1 MGIFKDVESNVRSYC
16 RGIPAIFTSAK
27 GSEMTDENGTVY
39 LDFLAGAGT
48 LNYGHNNPILKKA
61 LLDYIEQDGVT
72 HGLDFH
78 TEAKAAFLHA
88 FNDIVLQPRGMDHAV
103 MFPGPTG
110 TNAVEAAL
118 KIARKVT
125 GRHTIVSFTNGF
137 HGMSLGALA
146 ATGNQHHRGGAG
158 VPLQGVFRIPYE
170 GYMEGL
176 DSLTY
181 FETLLNDPSSGMD
194 HPAAVIVE
202 IVQGE
207 GGLNAATDQWLVRL
221 ESICRKHGILLI
233 ADDIQAGCGRT
244 GTFFSFE
251 PSGIEPDI
259 ITLSKSL
266 SGYGLPFALT
276 LIRRELDQFEPGE
289 HNGTFRGNNLAF
301 VTAKVA
307 LETYWA
313 DMDFAHEVQAKAKH
327 LRARL
332 TEMAEDTPLF
342 LKGRGLMSGLSCPSG
357 DIASAIT
364 KECFAQGMIIETSG
378 PNDEVVKCL
387 APLTTS
393 MEQLNKG
400 LDILAAAIAKQN
412 LKASESA

>member
-16 RGIPAIFTSAK
+16 RGIPAIFKSAK
-27 GSEMTDENGTVY
+27 GSEMVDEHGNVY

-48 LNYGHNNPILKKA
+48 LNYGHNNPVLKKA
-61 LLDYIEQDGVT
+61 LLEYIEADGVT

-88 FNDIVLQPRGMDHAV
+88 FSDIILKPRGLNHAV

-158 VPLQGVFRIPYE
+158 VPLQGVFRLPYE
-170 GYMEGL
+170 GYMDGL

-181 FETLLNDPSSGMD
+181 FETLMEDPSSGLD

-207 GGLNAATDQWLVRL
+207 GGLNAATDEWLVRL
-221 ESICRKHGILLI
+221 ESICRKHDILLI

-301 VTAKVA
+301 ITARVA
-307 LETYWA
+307 LEHYWA
-313 DMDFAHEVQAKAKH
+313 DMDFTHEIQAKAKH
-327 LRARL
+327 LRQRL
-332 TEMAEDTPLF
+332 SDMAEGTPLF
-342 LKGRGLMSGLSCPSG
+342 LKGRGLMSGLSCPNG

-364 KECFAQGMIIETSG
+364 SDCLENGMIIETSG

-387 APLTTS
+387 APLTTT
-393 MEQLNKG
+393 MDELNKG
-400 LDILAAAIAKQN
+400 LDLLEAAIERQN
-412 LKASESA
+412 LKTAESA